1 MDYNELQL
9 KAVTDLEFRAALVAD
24 PKAVLTAAG
33 AQVPENVSVR
43 ILESTPEEIVL
54 SSPPFV
60 EEEFELDE
68 DALAETAAGST
79 PLCAVWTGYIVGSV
93 IVAGTGS
100 FVAGHTAGEMIRKAS
115 K

>member
-9 KAVTDLEFRAALVAD
+9 KAVTDVEFRASLVAD

-33 AQVPENVSVR
+33 AQVPDNVSVR
-43 ILESTPEEIVL
+43 VLESTPEEIVL
-54 SSPPFV
+54 SIPPFV
-60 EEEFELDE
+60 DEELEIDE
-68 DALAETAAGST
+68 DALADTAAGST

-100 FVAGHTAGEMIRKAS
+100 LVAGHTVGEMVGKRVK
-115 K
+115 